1 MNRQESAEAM
11 ALQALSWLLGQD
23 DLIGAFLNASGAAQG
38 DLAQL
43 AGQPVFLGAVLDFL
57 TEDDARVMAFCDQ
70 AGLPYMAPMQA
81 RLALPG
87 GQHTHWT

>member
-1 MNRQESAEAM
+1 MNRQESAQTL
-11 ALQALSWLLGQD
+11 ALQALTWLLD
-23 DLIGAFLNASGAAQG
+23 HPDMIGAFLNASGAGQG
-38 DLAQL
+38 DLANL

-70 AGLPYMAPMQA
+70 MGLPYTAPLQA

-87 GQHTHWT
+87 AQHTHWT

>member
-1 MNRQESAEAM
+1 MNRQESAETL
-11 ALQALSWLLGQD
+11 ALQALTWLFGQPD
-23 DLIGAFLNASGAAQG
+23 MIGAFLNASGAGQG
-38 DLAQL
+38 DLAAL

-70 AGLPYMAPMQA
+70 AGLPYTAPMQA

-87 GQHTHWT
+87 AQHTHWT